1 MVTTVD
7 APRATFGAADR
18 IRASLPQ
25 MSQAMVK
32 IAELVLA
39 NPAAPVELSITELA
53 DRAGTSAATV
63 TRFCRLIGYAGFVQF
78 RVALATELGGRGSAE
93 TWTGT
98 TDVGREFA
106 AEDSAEHVL
115 RSLLATHS
123 RSIEETAHH
132 LDLDAMADI
141 ASRIWSSR
149 HLDIYGIGGSGSMA
163 AELQNRLYRIGVP
176 CHAWSE
182 AHDGLASATLQDERS
197 VCLALSVSGRTVE
210 VVDMLARARDA
221 GAHTVAITSARE
233 SPLARVA
240 DVIVQTSSP
249 DPYLQPGDLS
259 ARPSQ
264 LLVLDLLYLLVAQQD
279 YTTTA
284 SRLVATRIAV
294 SGHRRV
300 SGKVPA

>member
-1 MVTTVD
+1 MVTAVA

-25 MSQAMVK
+25 MSQAMAK
-32 IAELVLA
+32 IAELVLG

-53 DRAGTSAATV
+53 GRAGTSAATV
-63 TRFCRLIGYAGFVQF
+63 TRFCRLIGYAGFLQF

-93 TWTGT
+93 AW
-98 TDVGREFA
+98 TDVGREFGE
-106 AEDSAEHVL
+106 EDSAEQVL
-115 RSLLATHS
+115 RTLLATHS
-123 RSIEETAHH
+123 RSVDETAHH
-132 LDLDAMADI
+132 LDVDAMADT
-141 ASRIWSSR
+141 AARIWRCR
-149 HLDIYGIGGSGSMA
+149 HLDIYGVGGSGSMA

-197 VCLALSVSGRTVE
+197 VGLALSVSGRTVE
-210 VVDMLARARDA
+210 VVDMLSRARQA
-221 GAHTVAITSARE
+221 GAYTVAVTSVRE
-233 SPLARVA
+233 SPLARAA
-240 DVIVQTSSP
+240 DLVVLTSSP

-279 YTTTA
+279 YATTA
-284 SRLVATRIAV
+284 ARLVATRIAV
-294 SGHRRV
+294 SSHRRAN
-300 SGKVPA
+300 GKGSA